1 MTFKKINDN
10 KLIISFHSIELPEF
24 MDLDNLVSN
33 TDELKQIFINL
44 LDEAKEKVGFNAD
57 DYTIN
62 VDTKVTLN
70 NDIIIEVTKL
80 VKTEKHKIIKTRNKF
95 EDNKMFK
102 EFEKFNINTKTK
114 TNVKSNAK
122 TNTNTKANAN
132 AKSKQNTEP
141 NANTNANVKANA
153 KANTK
158 TNTNANVKANAN
170 TKTNTNANVELNEK
184 AKANVKVRPKLIS
197 KPRKIIYSVYKFTD
211 FDDFINF
218 CAFMK
223 SSNKKINIKKIS
235 NECLLFKYSS
245 NYYLTLKNI
254 NESYSKIGLF
264 YTGITEFSKFCFNS
278 DSLFPVLNEYG
289 TLLMQNNALA
299 NTIKSFCC

>member
-80 VKTEKHKIIKTRNKF
+80 VKTKNHKIFKSRNKF
-95 EDNKMFK
+95 EENKSLK
-102 EFEKFNINTKTK
+102 EFEKLNT
-114 TNVKSNAK
+114 NAK
-122 TNTNTKANAN
+122 TKANLKSNTKANA
-132 AKSKQNTEP
+132 K
-141 NANTNANVKANA
+141 ANKTNANVKA
-153 KANTK
+153 KANTNTK
-158 TNTNANVKANAN
+158 TNANKKINPNNAN
-170 TKTNTNANVELNEK
+170 NANVELNE
-184 AKANVKVRPKLIS
+184 KANVKVRPKLIS

-223 SSNKKINIKKIS
+223 SSNKRINIKKIS
-235 NECLLFKYSS
+235 SECLLFKYSS

-289 TLLMQNNALA
+289 TLFIPNNALA
-299 NTIKSFCC
+299 NTIKSFCS

>member
-1 MTFKKINDN
+1 MTFKKINEN

-80 VKTEKHKIIKTRNKF
+80 VKTKNHKIIKSRNKF
-95 EDNKMFK
+95 EDIKRLK
-102 EFEKFNINTKTK
+102 EFEKLNTNANAKT
-114 TNVKSNAK
+114 NAK
-122 TNTNTKANAN
+122 TNTK
-132 AKSKQNTEP
+132 
-141 NANTNANVKANA
+141 TNANVKENAKA
-153 KANTK
+153 KANTN
-158 TNTNANVKANAN
+158 TNTN
-170 TKTNTNANVELNEK
+170 TKTNANKKINSNNANVELNEK

-223 SSNKKINIKKIS
+223 SSNKRINIKKIS
-235 NECLLFKYSS
+235 SECLLFKYSS

-254 NESYSKIGLF
+254 NETYSKIGLF

-299 NTIKSFCC
+299 NTIKSFCS

>member
-80 VKTEKHKIIKTRNKF
+80 VKTKNHKIIKSRNKF
-95 EDNKMFK
+95 EENKRLK
-102 EFEKFNINTKTK
+102 EFEKLNTNAKTKANLKSNTKT
-114 TNVKSNAK
+114 NANK
-122 TNTNTKANAN
+122 KAKAN
-132 AKSKQNTEP
+132 KT
-141 NANTNANVKANA
+141 NVKANA
-153 KANTK
+153 KANTN
-158 TNTNANVKANAN
+158 TNTN
-170 TKTNTNANVELNEK
+170 TKTNTNKKINPNNANNANVELNEK

-223 SSNKKINIKKIS
+223 SSNKRINIKKIS
-235 NECLLFKYSS
+235 SECLLFKYSS

-254 NESYSKIGLF
+254 NETYSKIGLF

-289 TLLMQNNALA
+289 TLFIPNNALA

>member
-80 VKTEKHKIIKTRNKF
+80 VKTKNHKIFKSRNKF
-95 EDNKMFK
+95 EENKRLK
-102 EFEKFNINTKTK
+102 EFEKLNTNAKTKTK
-114 TNVKSNAK
+114 ANVKSNTK
-122 TNTNTKANAN
+122 TNANTNTKANA
-132 AKSKQNTEP
+132 K
-141 NANTNANVKANA
+141 ANKTNANVKA
-153 KANTK
+153 KANTNTK
-158 TNTNANVKANAN
+158 TNANKKINSN
-170 TKTNTNANVELNEK
+170 NANVELNEK

-223 SSNKKINIKKIS
+223 SSNKRINIKKIS
-235 NECLLFKYSS
+235 SECLLFKYSN

-289 TLLMQNNALA
+289 TLFIPNNALA

>member
-1 MTFKKINDN
+1 MTFKKINEN

-80 VKTEKHKIIKTRNKF
+80 VKTKNHKIIKSRNKF
-95 EDNKMFK
+95 EENKRLK
-102 EFEKFNINTKTK
+102 EFEKLNINANTKA
-114 TNVKSNAK
+114 NVKSNAK
-122 TNTNTKANAN
+122 ANTNTKTNAN
-132 AKSKQNTEP
+132 VKPKPNTEP
-141 NANTNANVKANA
+141 NAKTNANK
-153 KANTK
+153 K
-158 TNTNANVKANAN
+158 TNTNKKINPNNAN
-170 TKTNTNANVELNEK
+170 NSNVELNEK
-184 AKANVKVRPKLIS
+184 AKSNVKVRPKLIS

-223 SSNKKINIKKIS
+223 SSNKRINIKKIS
-235 NECLLFKYSS
+235 SECLLFKYSS

-289 TLLMQNNALA
+289 TLFIPNNALA

>member
-80 VKTEKHKIIKTRNKF
+80 VKTKNHKIIKSRNKF
-95 EDNKMFK
+95 EENKRLK
-102 EFEKFNINTKTK
+102 EFEKLNTNAKTKANVKANTK
-114 TNVKSNAK
+114 TNVNKKA
-122 TNTNTKANAN
+122 KAN
-132 AKSKQNTEP
+132 KT
-141 NANTNANVKANA
+141 NVKANA
-153 KANTK
+153 KANT
-158 TNTNANVKANAN
+158 NTN
-170 TKTNTNANVELNEK
+170 TKTNANKKTNPNNANNANVELNEK
-184 AKANVKVRPKLIS
+184 AKANVKVRPKLIA

-223 SSNKKINIKKIS
+223 SSNKRINIKKIS
-235 NECLLFKYSS
+235 SECLLFKYSS

-254 NESYSKIGLF
+254 NETYSKIGLF

>member
-80 VKTEKHKIIKTRNKF
+80 VKTKNHKIFKSRNKF
-95 EDNKMFK
+95 EENKRLK
-102 EFEKFNINTKTK
+102 EFEKLNTNAKTKTK
-114 TNVKSNAK
+114 ANVKSNTK
-122 TNTNTKANAN
+122 TNANKKAKAN
-132 AKSKQNTEP
+132 K
-141 NANTNANVKANA
+141 TNANVKANT
-153 KANTK
+153 NTK
-158 TNTNANVKANAN
+158 TNANKKINSN
-170 TKTNTNANVELNEK
+170 NANVELNEK

-223 SSNKKINIKKIS
+223 SSNKRINIKKIS
-235 NECLLFKYSS
+235 SECLLFKYSN

-289 TLLMQNNALA
+289 TLFIPNNALA
-299 NTIKSFCC
+299 NTIKSFCS

>member
-80 VKTEKHKIIKTRNKF
+80 VKTKNHKIIKSRNKF
-95 EDNKMFK
+95 EENKRLK
-102 EFEKFNINTKTK
+102 EFEKLNTNAKTKANLKSNTKTNANKKAKANK
-114 TNVKSNAK
+114 TNA
-122 TNTNTKANAN
+122 
-132 AKSKQNTEP
+132 
-141 NANTNANVKANA
+141 KANA
-153 KANTK
+153 KANTN
-158 TNTNANVKANAN
+158 TNTN
-170 TKTNTNANVELNEK
+170 TKTNTNKKINPNNANNANVELNEK

-223 SSNKKINIKKIS
+223 SSNKRINIKKIS
-235 NECLLFKYSS
+235 SECLLFKYSS

-254 NESYSKIGLF
+254 NETYSKIGLF

-289 TLLMQNNALA
+289 TLFIPNNALA

>member
-80 VKTEKHKIIKTRNKF
+80 VKTKNHKIIKSRNKF
-95 EDNKMFK
+95 EDIKRLK
-102 EFEKFNINTKTK
+102 EFEKLNTNANAKT
-114 TNVKSNAK
+114 NAK
-122 TNTNTKANAN
+122 TNTK
-132 AKSKQNTEP
+132 
-141 NANTNANVKANA
+141 TNANVKENAKA
-153 KANTK
+153 KANTN
-158 TNTNANVKANAN
+158 TNTN
-170 TKTNTNANVELNEK
+170 TKTNANNANVELNEK

-223 SSNKKINIKKIS
+223 SSNKRINIKKIS
-235 NECLLFKYSS
+235 SECLLFKYSS

-254 NESYSKIGLF
+254 NETYSKIGLF

-289 TLLMQNNALA
+289 TLFIPNNALA
-299 NTIKSFCC
+299 NTIKSFCS

>member
-80 VKTEKHKIIKTRNKF
+80 VKTKNHKIIKSRNKF
-95 EDNKMFK
+95 EENKRLK
-102 EFEKFNINTKTK
+102 EFEKLNTNAKTKANVKANTKT
-114 TNVKSNAK
+114 NANK
-122 TNTNTKANAN
+122 KAKAN
-132 AKSKQNTEP
+132 KT
-141 NANTNANVKANA
+141 NVKANA
-153 KANTK
+153 KANT
-158 TNTNANVKANAN
+158 NTN
-170 TKTNTNANVELNEK
+170 TKTNANKKTNPNNANNANVELNEK

-223 SSNKKINIKKIS
+223 SSNKRINIKKIS
-235 NECLLFKYSS
+235 SECLLFKYSS

-254 NESYSKIGLF
+254 NETYSKIGLF

>member
-80 VKTEKHKIIKTRNKF
+80 VKTKNHKILKSRNKF
-95 EDNKMFK
+95 EENKRLK
-102 EFEKFNINTKTK
+102 EFENLNTNSKTK
-114 TNVKSNAK
+114 ANVRSNAK
-122 TNTNTKANAN
+122 SNTNTKTNAKINAN
-132 AKSKQNTEP
+132 ADK
-141 NANTNANVKANA
+141 
-153 KANTK
+153 
-158 TNTNANVKANAN
+158 NVKANAN
-170 TKTNTNANVELNEK
+170 TKTNTNTNVNSNAKANANTNKKVNPNNANVELNEK

-223 SSNKKINIKKIS
+223 SSNKRINIKKIS
-235 NECLLFKYSS
+235 SECLLFKYSN

-289 TLLMQNNALA
+289 TLFIPNNALA

>member
-1 MTFKKINDN
+1 MTFKKINEN

-80 VKTEKHKIIKTRNKF
+80 VKTKKHKIIKTRNKF
-95 EDNKMFK
+95 EDNKRLK
-102 EFEKFNINTKTK
+102 EFEKLNINANTKA
-114 TNVKSNAK
+114 NVKSNAK
-122 TNTNTKANAN
+122 TNTKTNAN
-132 AKSKQNTEP
+132 VKPKPNTEP
-141 NANTNANVKANA
+141 NAKTNAN
-153 KANTK
+153 TE
-158 TNTNANVKANAN
+158 TNAN
-170 TKTNTNANVELNEK
+170 NANVELNEK

-223 SSNKKINIKKIS
+223 SSNKRINIKKIS
-235 NECLLFKYSS
+235 SECLLFKYSS

-254 NESYSKIGLF
+254 NETYSKIGLF

-299 NTIKSFCC
+299 NTIKSFCS

>member
-80 VKTEKHKIIKTRNKF
+80 VKTKKHKIIKTKNKF
-95 EDNKMFK
+95 EENKRLK
-102 EFEKFNINTKTK
+102 EFEKLNINANTK

-122 TNTNTKANAN
+122 ANTNTKTN
-132 AKSKQNTEP
+132 AKI
-141 NANTNANVKANA
+141 NAKTDTNV

-158 TNTNANVKANAN
+158 TNTNTNVNSNAKANAN
-170 TKTNTNANVELNEK
+170 KKINPNNANVELNEK

-197 KPRKIIYSVYKFTD
+197 KPCKIIYSVYKFTD

-223 SSNKKINIKKIS
+223 SSNKRINIKKIS
-235 NECLLFKYSS
+235 SECLLFKYSS

-289 TLLMQNNALA
+289 TLFIPNNALA

>member
-80 VKTEKHKIIKTRNKF
+80 VKTKNHKIIKSRNKF
-95 EDNKMFK
+95 EENKRLK
-102 EFEKFNINTKTK
+102 EFEKLNTNAKTKANVKANTK
-114 TNVKSNAK
+114 TNVNKKA
-122 TNTNTKANAN
+122 KAN
-132 AKSKQNTEP
+132 KT
-141 NANTNANVKANA
+141 NVKANA
-153 KANTK
+153 KANT
-158 TNTNANVKANAN
+158 NTN
-170 TKTNTNANVELNEK
+170 TKTNANKKTNPNNANNANVELNEK

-235 NECLLFKYSS
+235 SECLLFKYSS

-254 NESYSKIGLF
+254 NETYSKIGLF

-289 TLLMQNNALA
+289 TLFIPNNALA

>member
-80 VKTEKHKIIKTRNKF
+80 VKTKNHKIFKSRNKF
-95 EDNKMFK
+95 EENKRLK
-102 EFEKFNINTKTK
+102 EFEKLNTNAKTKTK
-114 TNVKSNAK
+114 ANVKSNTK
-122 TNTNTKANAN
+122 TNANKKAKAN
-132 AKSKQNTEP
+132 K
-141 NANTNANVKANA
+141 TNANVKANT
-153 KANTK
+153 NTK
-158 TNTNANVKANAN
+158 TNANKKINSN
-170 TKTNTNANVELNEK
+170 NANVELNEK

-223 SSNKKINIKKIS
+223 SSNKRINIKKIS
-235 NECLLFKYSS
+235 SECLLFKYSN

-254 NESYSKIGLF
+254 NETYSKIGLF

-289 TLLMQNNALA
+289 TLFIPNNALA

>member
-1 MTFKKINDN
+1 MTFKKINEN

-80 VKTEKHKIIKTRNKF
+80 VKTKNHKILKSRNKF
-95 EDNKMFK
+95 EENKRLK
-102 EFEKFNINTKTK
+102 EFEKLNTNSKTK
-114 TNVKSNAK
+114 ANVRSNAK
-122 TNTNTKANAN
+122 SNTNTKTNAN
-132 AKSKQNTEP
+132 ADT
-141 NANTNANVKANA
+141 NVKT
-153 KANTK
+153 NTK
-158 TNTNANVKANAN
+158 TNTNTNTNVNSNAKANAN
-170 TKTNTNANVELNEK
+170 KNANKKINPNNANVELNEK

-223 SSNKKINIKKIS
+223 SSNKRINIKKIS

-289 TLLMQNNALA
+289 TLFIPNNALA

>member
-80 VKTEKHKIIKTRNKF
+80 VKTKNHKIIKSRNKF
-95 EDNKMFK
+95 EENKRLK
-102 EFEKFNINTKTK
+102 EFEKLNTNAKTKANVKANTKT
-114 TNVKSNAK
+114 NANK
-122 TNTNTKANAN
+122 KAKAN
-132 AKSKQNTEP
+132 KT
-141 NANTNANVKANA
+141 NVKANA
-153 KANTK
+153 KANT
-158 TNTNANVKANAN
+158 NTN
-170 TKTNTNANVELNEK
+170 TKTNANKKTNPNNANNANVELNEK

-223 SSNKKINIKKIS
+223 SSNKRINIKKIS
-235 NECLLFKYSS
+235 SECLLFKYSS

-254 NESYSKIGLF
+254 NETYSKIGLF

-289 TLLMQNNALA
+289 TLFIPNNALA

>member
-1 MTFKKINDN
+1 MTFKKINEN

-80 VKTEKHKIIKTRNKF
+80 VKTKNHKIIKSRNKF
-95 EDNKMFK
+95 EENKRLK
-102 EFEKFNINTKTK
+102 EFEKLNTNARKK
-114 TNVKSNAK
+114 ANVRSNAK
-122 TNTNTKANAN
+122 SNTNTKTNAN
-132 AKSKQNTEP
+132 ADT
-141 NANTNANVKANA
+141 NVKT
-153 KANTK
+153 NTK
-158 TNTNANVKANAN
+158 TNTNTNTNVNSNAKANAN
-170 TKTNTNANVELNEK
+170 KNANKKINPNNANVELNEK

-223 SSNKKINIKKIS
+223 SSNKRINIKKIS

-289 TLLMQNNALA
+289 TLFIPNNALA

>member
-1 MTFKKINDN
+1 MTFKKINEN

-80 VKTEKHKIIKTRNKF
+80 VKTKNHKIIKSRNKF
-95 EDNKMFK
+95 EENKRLK
-102 EFEKFNINTKTK
+102 EFEKLNTNAKTKANVKANTKT
-114 TNVKSNAK
+114 NANK
-122 TNTNTKANAN
+122 KAKAN
-132 AKSKQNTEP
+132 KT
-141 NANTNANVKANA
+141 NVKANA
-153 KANTK
+153 KANT
-158 TNTNANVKANAN
+158 NTN
-170 TKTNTNANVELNEK
+170 TKTNANKKTNPNNANNANVELNEK

-223 SSNKKINIKKIS
+223 SSNKRINIKKIS
-235 NECLLFKYSS
+235 SECLLFKYSS

-254 NESYSKIGLF
+254 NETYSKIGLF

-289 TLLMQNNALA
+289 TLFIPNNALA

>member
-1 MTFKKINDN
+1 MTFKKINEN

-80 VKTEKHKIIKTRNKF
+80 VKTKNHKIIKSRNKF
-95 EDNKMFK
+95 EDIKRLK
-102 EFEKFNINTKTK
+102 EFEKLNTNANAKT
-114 TNVKSNAK
+114 NAK
-122 TNTNTKANAN
+122 TNTK
-132 AKSKQNTEP
+132 
-141 NANTNANVKANA
+141 TNANVKENAKA
-153 KANTK
+153 KANTN
-158 TNTNANVKANAN
+158 TNTN
-170 TKTNTNANVELNEK
+170 TKTNANNANVELNEK

-223 SSNKKINIKKIS
+223 SSNKRINIKKIS
-235 NECLLFKYSS
+235 SECLLFKYSS

-289 TLLMQNNALA
+289 TLFIPNNALA

>member
-80 VKTEKHKIIKTRNKF
+80 VKTKNHKIIKSRNKF
-95 EDNKMFK
+95 EENKRLK
-102 EFEKFNINTKTK
+102 EFEKLNTNANANA
-114 TNVKSNAK
+114 NVKSNAK
-122 TNTNTKANAN
+122 TNTKTNAKINAN
-132 AKSKQNTEP
+132 AD
-141 NANTNANVKANA
+141 TNV

-158 TNTNANVKANAN
+158 TNTNTNVNSNAKANTNKKINPNNAN
-170 TKTNTNANVELNEK
+170 NANVESNEK

-235 NECLLFKYSS
+235 NECLLFKYS
-245 NYYLTLKNI
+245 NKYYLTLKNI
-254 NESYSKIGLF
+254 NETYSKIGLF

>member
-80 VKTEKHKIIKTRNKF
+80 VKTKKHKIIKTRNKF
-95 EDNKMFK
+95 EDNKRLK
-102 EFEKFNINTKTK
+102 EFEKLNINANTKA
-114 TNVKSNAK
+114 NVKSNAK
-122 TNTNTKANAN
+122 TNTKTNAN
-132 AKSKQNTEP
+132 VKPKPNTEP
-141 NANTNANVKANA
+141 NA
-153 KANTK
+153 K
-158 TNTNANVKANAN
+158 TNAN
-170 TKTNTNANVELNEK
+170 TKTNANAKTNTNTKTKANKKINSNNANNANVELNEK

-211 FDDFINF
+211 FDDFVNF
-218 CAFMK
+218 CAFIK
-223 SSNKKINIKKIS
+223 SSSKRINIKKIS
-235 NECLLFKYSS
+235 SECLLFKYSS

-289 TLLMQNNALA
+289 TLFIPNNALA
-299 NTIKSFCC
+299 NTIKSFCS

>member
-1 MTFKKINDN
+1 MTFKKINEN

-70 NDIIIEVTKL
+70 DDIIIEVTKL
-80 VKTEKHKIIKTRNKF
+80 VKTKNHKIIKSRNKF
-95 EDNKMFK
+95 EDIKRLK
-102 EFEKFNINTKTK
+102 EFEKLNTNANAKT
-114 TNVKSNAK
+114 NAK
-122 TNTNTKANAN
+122 TNTK
-132 AKSKQNTEP
+132 
-141 NANTNANVKANA
+141 TNANVKENAKA
-153 KANTK
+153 KANTN
-158 TNTNANVKANAN
+158 TNTN
-170 TKTNTNANVELNEK
+170 TKTNANNANVELNEK

-223 SSNKKINIKKIS
+223 SSNKRINIKKIS
-235 NECLLFKYSS
+235 SECLLFKYSS

-289 TLLMQNNALA
+289 TLFIPNNALA

>member
-70 NDIIIEVTKL
+70 DDIIIEVTKL
-80 VKTEKHKIIKTRNKF
+80 VKTKNHKIIKSRNKF
-95 EDNKMFK
+95 EENKRLK
-102 EFEKFNINTKTK
+102 EFEKLNT
-114 TNVKSNAK
+114 NAK
-122 TNTNTKANAN
+122 TKAN
-132 AKSKQNTEP
+132 
-141 NANTNANVKANA
+141 V

-158 TNTNANVKANAN
+158 TNANKKAKANKTNVKANTN
-170 TKTNTNANVELNEK
+170 TKTNANKKTNPNNANNANVELNEK

-223 SSNKKINIKKIS
+223 SSNKRINIKKIS
-235 NECLLFKYSS
+235 SECLLFKYSS

-289 TLLMQNNALA
+289 TLFIPNNALA

>member
-80 VKTEKHKIIKTRNKF
+80 VKTKNHKIIKSRNKF
-95 EDNKMFK
+95 EENKRLK
-102 EFEKFNINTKTK
+102 EFEKLNTNSKTK
-114 TNVKSNAK
+114 ANVRSNAK
-122 TNTNTKANAN
+122 SNTNTKTNAN
-132 AKSKQNTEP
+132 ADT
-141 NANTNANVKANA
+141 NVKT
-153 KANTK
+153 NTK
-158 TNTNANVKANAN
+158 TNTNTNTNVNSNAKANAN
-170 TKTNTNANVELNEK
+170 KNANKKINPNNANVELNEK

-223 SSNKKINIKKIS
+223 SSNKRINIKKIS
-235 NECLLFKYSS
+235 SECLLFKYSS

-254 NESYSKIGLF
+254 NETYSKIGLF

-289 TLLMQNNALA
+289 TLFIPNNALA

>member
-1 MTFKKINDN
+1 MTFKKINEN

-80 VKTEKHKIIKTRNKF
+80 VKTKKHKIIKTRNKF
-95 EDNKMFK
+95 EDNKRLK
-102 EFEKFNINTKTK
+102 EFEKLNINANTKA
-114 TNVKSNAK
+114 NVKSNAK
-122 TNTNTKANAN
+122 TNTKTNAN
-132 AKSKQNTEP
+132 VKPKPNTEP
-141 NANTNANVKANA
+141 NAKTNAN
-153 KANTK
+153 TE
-158 TNTNANVKANAN
+158 TNAN
-170 TKTNTNANVELNEK
+170 NANVELNEK

-197 KPRKIIYSVYKFTD
+197 KPCKIIYSVYKFTD

-223 SSNKKINIKKIS
+223 SSNKRINIKKIS
-235 NECLLFKYSS
+235 SECLLFKYSS

-254 NESYSKIGLF
+254 NETYSKIGLF

-299 NTIKSFCC
+299 NTIKSFCS

>member
-80 VKTEKHKIIKTRNKF
+80 VKTKNHKIIKSRNKF
-95 EDNKMFK
+95 EENKRLK
-102 EFEKFNINTKTK
+102 EFEKLNTNAKTKANVKANTKTNANKKAKANK
-114 TNVKSNAK
+114 TNVKA
-122 TNTNTKANAN
+122 
-132 AKSKQNTEP
+132 
-141 NANTNANVKANA
+141 KANA
-153 KANTK
+153 KANT
-158 TNTNANVKANAN
+158 NTNANKKTNPNNAN
-170 TKTNTNANVELNEK
+170 NANVELNEK

-223 SSNKKINIKKIS
+223 SSNKRINIKKIS
-235 NECLLFKYSS
+235 SECLLFKYSS

-254 NESYSKIGLF
+254 NETYSKIGLF

>member
-1 MTFKKINDN
+1 MTFKKINEN

-80 VKTEKHKIIKTRNKF
+80 VKTKNHKILKSRNKF
-95 EDNKMFK
+95 EENKRLK
-102 EFEKFNINTKTK
+102 EFEKLNTNARKK
-114 TNVKSNAK
+114 ANVRSNAK
-122 TNTNTKANAN
+122 SNTNTKTNAN
-132 AKSKQNTEP
+132 ADT
-141 NANTNANVKANA
+141 NVKT
-153 KANTK
+153 NTK
-158 TNTNANVKANAN
+158 TNTNTNTNVNSNAKANAN
-170 TKTNTNANVELNEK
+170 KNANKKINPNNANVELNEK

-223 SSNKKINIKKIS
+223 SSNKRINIKKIS
-235 NECLLFKYSS
+235 SECLLFKYSS

-289 TLLMQNNALA
+289 TLFIPNNALA

>member
-1 MTFKKINDN
+1 MTFKKINEN

-80 VKTEKHKIIKTRNKF
+80 VKTKNHKIIKSRNKF
-95 EDNKMFK
+95 EENKRLK
-102 EFEKFNINTKTK
+102 EFEKLNTNANAKT
-114 TNVKSNAK
+114 NAK
-122 TNTNTKANAN
+122 TNTK
-132 AKSKQNTEP
+132 
-141 NANTNANVKANA
+141 TNANVKENAKA
-153 KANTK
+153 KANTN
-158 TNTNANVKANAN
+158 TNTN
-170 TKTNTNANVELNEK
+170 TKTNANNANVELNEK

-223 SSNKKINIKKIS
+223 SSNKRINIKKIS
-235 NECLLFKYSS
+235 SECLLFKYSS

-254 NESYSKIGLF
+254 NETYSKIGLF

-299 NTIKSFCC
+299 NTIKSFCS

>member
-33 TDELKQIFINL
+33 TDKLKQIFINL

-80 VKTEKHKIIKTRNKF
+80 VKTKNHKIIKSRNKF
-95 EDNKMFK
+95 EENKRLK
-102 EFEKFNINTKTK
+102 EFEKLNTNANAKT
-114 TNVKSNAK
+114 NAK
-122 TNTNTKANAN
+122 TNTK
-132 AKSKQNTEP
+132 
-141 NANTNANVKANA
+141 TNANVKENAKA
-153 KANTK
+153 KANTN
-158 TNTNANVKANAN
+158 TNTN
-170 TKTNTNANVELNEK
+170 TKTNANNANVELNEK

-223 SSNKKINIKKIS
+223 SSNKRINIKKIS
-235 NECLLFKYSS
+235 SECLLFKYSS

-254 NESYSKIGLF
+254 NETYSKIGLF
-264 YTGITEFSKFCFNS
+264 YTGITDFSKFCFNS

-299 NTIKSFCC
+299 NTIKSFCS

>member
-80 VKTEKHKIIKTRNKF
+80 VKTKNHKIIKSRNKF
-95 EDNKMFK
+95 EENKRLK
-102 EFEKFNINTKTK
+102 EFEKLNTNAKTKANVKANVKANTKTNANKKAKANK
-114 TNVKSNAK
+114 TNA
-122 TNTNTKANAN
+122 
-132 AKSKQNTEP
+132 
-141 NANTNANVKANA
+141 KANA
-153 KANTK
+153 KANTN
-158 TNTNANVKANAN
+158 TNTN
-170 TKTNTNANVELNEK
+170 TKTNTNKKINPNNANNANVELNEK
-184 AKANVKVRPKLIS
+184 AKANVKVRPKLIF

-223 SSNKKINIKKIS
+223 SSNKRINIKKIS
-235 NECLLFKYSS
+235 SECLLFKYSS

-254 NESYSKIGLF
+254 NETYSKIGLF

-289 TLLMQNNALA
+289 TLFIPNNALA

>member
-80 VKTEKHKIIKTRNKF
+80 VKTKNHKIIKSRNKF
-95 EDNKMFK
+95 EENKRLK
-102 EFEKFNINTKTK
+102 EFEKLNTNAKTKANVKANTK
-114 TNVKSNAK
+114 TNVNKKA
-122 TNTNTKANAN
+122 KAN
-132 AKSKQNTEP
+132 KT
-141 NANTNANVKANA
+141 NVKANA
-153 KANTK
+153 KANT
-158 TNTNANVKANAN
+158 NTN
-170 TKTNTNANVELNEK
+170 TKTNANKKTNPNNANNANVELNEK
-184 AKANVKVRPKLIS
+184 AKANVKVRPKLIA

-235 NECLLFKYSS
+235 NECLLFKYS
-245 NYYLTLKNI
+245 NKYYLTLKNI
-254 NESYSKIGLF
+254 NETYSKIGLF

>member
-80 VKTEKHKIIKTRNKF
+80 VKTKNHKIIKSRNKF
-95 EDNKMFK
+95 EENKRLK
-102 EFEKFNINTKTK
+102 EFEKLNTNAKTKANVKANTKT
-114 TNVKSNAK
+114 NANK
-122 TNTNTKANAN
+122 KAKAN
-132 AKSKQNTEP
+132 KT
-141 NANTNANVKANA
+141 NVKANA
-153 KANTK
+153 KANT
-158 TNTNANVKANAN
+158 NTN
-170 TKTNTNANVELNEK
+170 TKTNANKKTNPNNANNANVELNEK

-235 NECLLFKYSS
+235 NECLLFKYS
-245 NYYLTLKNI
+245 NKYYLTLKNI
-254 NESYSKIGLF
+254 NETYSKIGLF

>member
-1 MTFKKINDN
+1 MTFKKINEN

-80 VKTEKHKIIKTRNKF
+80 VKTKNHKIIKSRNKF
-95 EDNKMFK
+95 EENKRLK
-102 EFEKFNINTKTK
+102 EFEKLNT
-114 TNVKSNAK
+114 NAK
-122 TNTNTKANAN
+122 TKAN
-132 AKSKQNTEP
+132 
-141 NANTNANVKANA
+141 V

-158 TNTNANVKANAN
+158 TNANKKAKSNKTNVKANTN
-170 TKTNTNANVELNEK
+170 TKTNANKKTNPNNANNANVELNEK

-223 SSNKKINIKKIS
+223 SSNKRINIKKIS
-235 NECLLFKYSS
+235 SECLLFKYSS

-254 NESYSKIGLF
+254 NETYSKIGLF

-289 TLLMQNNALA
+289 TLFIPNNALA

>member
-1 MTFKKINDN
+1 MTFKKINEN

-80 VKTEKHKIIKTRNKF
+80 VKTKNHKIIKSRNKF
-95 EDNKMFK
+95 EDIKRLK
-102 EFEKFNINTKTK
+102 EFEKLNTNANAKT
-114 TNVKSNAK
+114 NAK
-122 TNTNTKANAN
+122 TNTK
-132 AKSKQNTEP
+132 
-141 NANTNANVKANA
+141 TNANVKENAKA
-153 KANTK
+153 KANTN
-158 TNTNANVKANAN
+158 TNTN
-170 TKTNTNANVELNEK
+170 TKTNANNANVELNEK

-211 FDDFINF
+211 FDDFVNF
-218 CAFMK
+218 CAFIK
-223 SSNKKINIKKIS
+223 SSSKRINIKKIS
-235 NECLLFKYSS
+235 SECLLFKYSS

-254 NESYSKIGLF
+254 NETYSKIGLF

-289 TLLMQNNALA
+289 TLFIPNNALA
-299 NTIKSFCC
+299 NTIKSFCS

>member
-80 VKTEKHKIIKTRNKF
+80 VKTKNHKIIKSRNKF
-95 EDNKMFK
+95 EENKRLK
-102 EFEKFNINTKTK
+102 EFEKLNTNAKTKANVKANTKT
-114 TNVKSNAK
+114 NANK
-122 TNTNTKANAN
+122 KAKAN
-132 AKSKQNTEP
+132 KT
-141 NANTNANVKANA
+141 NVKANA
-153 KANTK
+153 KANT
-158 TNTNANVKANAN
+158 NTN
-170 TKTNTNANVELNEK
+170 TKTNANKKTNPNNANNANVELNEK
-184 AKANVKVRPKLIS
+184 AKANVKVRPKLIA

-223 SSNKKINIKKIS
+223 SSNKRINIKKIS
-235 NECLLFKYSS
+235 SECLLFKYSS

-254 NESYSKIGLF
+254 NETYSKIGLF

>member
-1 MTFKKINDN
+1 MTFKKINEN

-80 VKTEKHKIIKTRNKF
+80 VKTKNHKIIKSRNKF
-95 EDNKMFK
+95 EDIKRLK
-102 EFEKFNINTKTK
+102 EFEKLNTNANAKT
-114 TNVKSNAK
+114 NAK
-122 TNTNTKANAN
+122 TNTK
-132 AKSKQNTEP
+132 
-141 NANTNANVKANA
+141 TNANVKENAKA
-153 KANTK
+153 KANT
-158 TNTNANVKANAN
+158 NTN
-170 TKTNTNANVELNEK
+170 TKTNANNANVELNEK

-223 SSNKKINIKKIS
+223 SSNKRINIKKIS
-235 NECLLFKYSS
+235 SECLLFKYSS

-289 TLLMQNNALA
+289 TLFIPNNALA
-299 NTIKSFCC
+299 NTIKSFCS